1 MKRKQLITSFSLA
14 LIVLLSIL
22 FQSVHSYE
30 HIAKQLSE
38 KKCHHNYNDENGEIT
53 HEHYNDDSC
62 FVCHFS
68 FGSYISPEKLLLDF
82 HNDFIEV
89 PYFLSFSESV
99 ILFSKSSCPLRG
111 PPSITTS

>member
-53 HEHYNDDSC
+53 HEHYNDDTG
-62 FVCHFS
+62 FACHFS
-68 FGSYISPEKLLLDF
+68 FGNYITPEKFSRDF
-82 HNDFIEV
+82 HKDFIEV

-99 ILFSKSSCPLRG
+99 TSFSESTCPLRG
-111 PPSITTS
+111 PPSVTIS